1 MPMVIREAKLRDLKK
16 TFQWANDKD
25 VIRNS
30 LNRSSKVNESEHLRW
45 FKNYLK
51 AKKKK
56 MFIGTVNRKPVGM
69 VRLDY
74 TKMRI
79 FISYLIDTK
88 SRKKGLG
95 FEMLKK
101 VVDNIKRKNKG
112 YIVNAKVKKINIG
125 SNKIFKKLGFIKYN
139 LKKSNM
145 VSYYKLKI

>member
-1 MPMVIREAKLRDLKK
+1 MI
-16 TFQWANDKD
+16 
-25 VIRNS
+25 
-30 LNRSSKVNESEHLRW
+30 
-45 FKNYLK
+45 
-51 AKKKK
+51 
-56 MFIGTVNRKPVGM
+56 FIGTVNRKPVGM

-112 YIVNAKVKKINIG
+112 YIVNAEVKK
-125 SNKIFKKLGFIKYN
+125 
-139 LKKSNM
+139 
-145 VSYYKLKI
+145 

>member
-30 LNRSSKVNESEHLRW
+30 LNRNSKVNKSEHLRW

-51 AKKKK
+51 AKKK
-56 MFIGTVNRKPVGM
+56 MIFIGTVNRKPVGM

-95 FEMLKK
+95 FEMLKS

-112 YIVNAKVKKINIG
+112 YIINAEVKKINIG

>member
-112 YIVNAKVKKINIG
+112 YIINAEVKKINIG

-145 VSYYKLKI
+145 VSCYKLKI

>member
-1 MPMVIREAKLRDLKK
+1 MI
-16 TFQWANDKD
+16 
-25 VIRNS
+25 
-30 LNRSSKVNESEHLRW
+30 
-45 FKNYLK
+45 
-51 AKKKK
+51 
-56 MFIGTVNRKPVGM
+56 FIGTVNRKPVGM

-112 YIVNAKVKKINIG
+112 YIVDAEVKKINIG

>member
-30 LNRSSKVNESEHLRW
+30 LNRNSKVNKSEHLVW

-51 AKKKK
+51 TKKK
-56 MFIGTVNRKPVGM
+56 MIFIGTVNRKPVGM

-79 FISYLIDTK
+79 FISYLIDAK

-101 VVDNIKRKNKG
+101 VVDNIASTVVVSTVMSIFTVPI
-112 YIVNAKVKKINIG
+112 IV
-125 SNKIFKKLGFIKYN
+125 FIA
-139 LKKSNM
+139 LKFFS
-145 VSYYKLKI
+145 

>member
-56 MFIGTVNRKPVGM
+56 MFIEF
-69 VRLDY
+69 Y
-74 TKMRI
+74 
-79 FISYLIDTK
+79 F
-88 SRKKGLG
+88 
-95 FEMLKK
+95 
-101 VVDNIKRKNKG
+101 
-112 YIVNAKVKKINIG
+112 
-125 SNKIFKKLGFIKYN
+125 
-139 LKKSNM
+139 
-145 VSYYKLKI
+145 